1 MLGDDSDSSVTTA
14 PVGFGKGFRRARE
27 GGLVVTVKREA
38 KTRLVWNG
46 QRGQG
51 YPREGDEGKGR
62 NGNDERMQV
71 LKYDGNG
78 VPMQCE

>member
-1 MLGDDSDSSVTTA
+1 MFGDDLNSTVMTER
-14 PVGFGKGFRRARE
+14 VGFRVGFRRARE

-51 YPREGDEGKGR
+51 DPREGDEGKR
-62 NGNDERMQV
+62 EKRQRRTNASFKKTM
-71 LKYDGNG
+71 
-78 VPMQCE
+78 PMQCE

>member
-1 MLGDDSDSSVTTA
+1 MVTTEG
-14 PVGFGKGFRRARE
+14 VGFGAFVGRAQE
-27 GGLVVTVKREA
+27 GVGGCAERVKRSDKREA

-46 QRGQG
+46 QRRQG
-51 YPREGDEGKGR
+51 DPREGDEGKGR

-71 LKYDGNG
+71 LKHDGNG